1 MIGLDLPMLDNS
13 ARAIAADL
21 GAKDLSLGVIMTR
34 AAIVEPDFSFLALK
48 ATTSAALSAWTVTN

>member
-1 MIGLDLPMLDNS
+1 MLDNS

-34 AAIVEPDFSFLALK
+34 AAMVEDDFSFLASK
-48 ATTSAALSAWTVTN
+48 AALSSALSAWTTVN